1 MKREHRGMI
10 PRPFI
15 DQLVAQADIVEV
27 INQRVPL
34 KKRGSNSMACC
45 PFHDEKTPSFSVNGT
60 KQFYYC
66 FGCGATGNV
75 ITFLMEYENIEFVEA
90 VEVLAQHE
98 GVEVPY
104 EKRGKPR
111 SKEEEER
118 FERLNRLLTEAVLFF
133 EQQLLSP
140 VGRSAQTYLSE
151 RNVTAQDR
159 ERYRIGFAPE
169 GWSHLR
175 DHLQQKGFTDEE
187 MLAVGLLS
195 RSDSGRVYDRFRQ
208 RIIFPIH
215 NRRGAPIGFGGRI
228 LGEGEPKYLNSPETL
243 LFKKGH
249 ELYGLY
255 ELRHHERKYDEIIVV
270 EGYMDVVMLA
280 HYGVGNVVATLG
292 TAIAE
297 RQIEML
303 FRYTSHVVICFDGDR
318 AGRQAADKA
327 LHEAL
332 AILPAGKEL
341 SFLFL
346 PEGEDPDTFVQKN
359 GEHAFREAI
368 AEATPLSQYLFEM
381 LKREIDITT
390 REGRSQLLAE
400 ASALINRMRDTPLRD
415 ILRAD
420 LAKETDVSE
429 EVLQRHVERRTTPT
443 SRPLRER
450 RFRIH
455 EDSLPQ
461 PFERMISLLLN
472 HPPLADEVT
481 NFSFLLELEDIR
493 APLLY
498 ELLQWFK
505 ENRGQMNHLGK
516 LFHHFADRDELP
528 YLQQLATRRHLI
540 ESESHQRE
548 EFITFLQRETRHLN
562 PKYYVTELIKNG
574 EKLTDRERLILQRG

>member
-1 MKREHRGMI
+1 MI

-175 DHLQQKGFTDEE
+175 DYLQQKGFTDEE

-429 EVLQRHVERRTTPT
+429 EVLQRHVERRATPT